1 MMNFKE
7 ELAKWREERSITL
20 DSQLPGLTSNLLE
33 EVTELSRATELVD
46 VIDAMLDY
54 NVFLANA
61 IEGIDIDP
69 ILDPEIVKEIEEKHK
84 KLSVMTNE
92 DLALYKK
99 SLISL
104 LLEGIRA
111 SIAITMPNI
120 KQEHIDSFTE
130 YLNGII
136 INIKSSITLLNYD
149 YAKCLEEV
157 MKAIHTRKGHWDS
170 TISKFVKDKVQPD
183 RYEPDYTNC
192 KL

>member
-1 MMNFKE
+1 MHFKE
-7 ELAKWREERSITL
+7 ELTKWREERSITL

-46 VIDAMLDY
+46 IIDAMLDY

-61 IEGIDIDP
+61 IEGINIDP

-149 YAKCLEEV
+149 YEKCLEEV

>member
-1 MMNFKE
+1 MNFKE
-7 ELAKWREERSITL
+7 ELTKWREERSITL

-69 ILDPEIVKEIEEKHK
+69 ILDPEILKEIEEKHK

>member
-1 MMNFKE
+1 MNFKE
-7 ELAKWREERSITL
+7 ELAKYREKRSITL
-20 DSQLPGLTSNLLE
+20 ESQLPGLTSNLLE

-69 ILDPEIVKEIEEKHK
+69 VLDPEIVKEIKEKHK

>member
-1 MMNFKE
+1 MDFKE
-7 ELAKWREERSITL
+7 ELTKYREKRSITL
-20 DSQLPGLTSNLLE
+20 ESQLPGLTSNLLE

-61 IEGIDIDP
+61 IEGIEIDP

-157 MKAIHTRKGHWDS
+157 MKAIHTRKGHWDA
-170 TISKFVKDKVQPD
+170 TICKFVKDKVQPD

>member
-1 MMNFKE
+1 MNFKE
-7 ELAKWREERSITL
+7 ELAKYREKRSITL
-20 DSQLPGLTSNLLE
+20 ESQLPGLTSNLLE
-33 EVTELSRATELVD
+33 EVTELSRATEPVD

-157 MKAIHTRKGHWDS
+157 IKAIHTRKGHWDS
-170 TISKFVKDKVQPD
+170 TICKFVKDKTQTD

>member
-1 MMNFKE
+1 MDFKE
-7 ELAKWREERSITL
+7 ELTKWREERSVTL

-61 IEGIDIDP
+61 IEGINIDP
-69 ILDPEIVKEIEEKHK
+69 ILDPEILKEIEEKHK

-111 SIAITMPNI
+111 SIAISMPNI

-170 TISKFVKDKVQPD
+170 TICKFVKDKVQPD

>member
-1 MMNFKE
+1 MNFKE
-7 ELAKWREERSITL
+7 ELAKYREKRSITL
-20 DSQLPGLTSNLLE
+20 ESQLPGLTSNLLE

-61 IEGIDIDP
+61 IEGIEIDP

-170 TISKFVKDKVQPD
+170 TICKFVKDKVQPD

>member
-1 MMNFKE
+1 MNFKE
-7 ELAKWREERSITL
+7 ELAKYREKRSITL
-20 DSQLPGLTSNLLE
+20 ESQLPGLTSNLLE

-84 KLSVMTNE
+84 KLSVMTKE
-92 DLALYKK
+92 DLVLYKK

-111 SIAITMPNI
+111 SIAISMPNI

>member
-1 MMNFKE
+1 MNFKE

-20 DSQLPGLTSNLLE
+20 ESQLPGLTSNLLE

-69 ILDPEIVKEIEEKHK
+69 VLDPEIVKEIEEKHK
-84 KLSVMTNE
+84 KLPIMTQE

>member
-1 MMNFKE
+1 MNFKE

-20 DSQLPGLTSNLLE
+20 ESQLPGLTSNLLE

-61 IEGIDIDP
+61 IEGIDINP
-69 ILDPEIVKEIEEKHK
+69 ILDPGIVKEIEEKHK

>member
-1 MMNFKE
+1 MNFKE
-7 ELAKWREERSITL
+7 ELAKYREKRSITL
-20 DSQLPGLTSNLLE
+20 ESQLPGLTSNLLE

-61 IEGIDIDP
+61 IEGIEIDP
-69 ILDPEIVKEIEEKHK
+69 VLDPEILKEIEEKHK

-157 MKAIHTRKGHWDS
+157 MKGIHSRKGHWDS
-170 TISKFVKDKVQPD
+170 TICKFVKDKVQPD

>member
-1 MMNFKE
+1 MNFKE

-20 DSQLPGLTSNLLE
+20 ESQLPGLTSNLLE

-69 ILDPEIVKEIEEKHK
+69 VLDPEIVKEIEEKHK

-111 SIAITMPNI
+111 SIAISMPNI

>member
-1 MMNFKE
+1 MNFKE
-7 ELAKWREERSITL
+7 ELAKYREKRSITL
-20 DSQLPGLTSNLLE
+20 ESQLPGLTSNLLE

-69 ILDPEIVKEIEEKHK
+69 ILDPEILKEIEEKHK
-84 KLSVMTNE
+84 KLSVMTQE

>member
-1 MMNFKE
+1 MDFKE

-20 DSQLPGLTSNLLE
+20 ESQLPGLTSNLLE

-157 MKAIHTRKGHWDS
+157 IKAIHTRKGHWDS

>member
-1 MMNFKE
+1 MNFKE
-7 ELAKWREERSITL
+7 ELAKYREKRSITL
-20 DSQLPGLTSNLLE
+20 ESQLPGLTSNLLE

-61 IEGIDIDP
+61 IEGIEIDP
-69 ILDPEIVKEIEEKHK
+69 ILDPEILKEIEEKHK

>member
-1 MMNFKE
+1 MDFKE
-7 ELAKWREERSITL
+7 ELTKWREERSITL

-46 VIDAMLDY
+46 IIDAMLDY

-69 ILDPEIVKEIEEKHK
+69 VLDPEILKEIEEKHK

-157 MKAIHTRKGHWDS
+157 MKAIHTRKGHWDA
-170 TISKFVKDKVQPD
+170 IICKFVKDKIQPD

>member
-1 MMNFKE
+1 MNFKE
-7 ELAKWREERSITL
+7 ELTKWREERSITL
-20 DSQLPGLTSNLLE
+20 ESQLPGLTSNLLE

-69 ILDPEIVKEIEEKHK
+69 ILDPEILKEIEEKHK

-170 TISKFVKDKVQPD
+170 TICKFVKDKAQPD

>member
-1 MMNFKE
+1 
-7 ELAKWREERSITL
+7 
-20 DSQLPGLTSNLLE
+20 
-33 EVTELSRATELVD
+33 
-46 VIDAMLDY
+46 
-54 NVFLANA
+54 
-61 IEGIDIDP
+61 
-69 ILDPEIVKEIEEKHK
+69 
-84 KLSVMTNE
+84 MTNE

-111 SIAITMPNI
+111 SIAITMPNL
-120 KQEHIDSFTE
+120 KQEHLDSFTE

-157 MKAIHTRKGHWDS
+157 IKAIHTRKGHWDS

>member
-1 MMNFKE
+1 MNFKE
-7 ELAKWREERSITL
+7 ELTKWREERSITL
-20 DSQLPGLTSNLLE
+20 ESQLPGLTSNLLE

-69 ILDPEIVKEIEEKHK
+69 ILDPEILKEIEEKHK
-84 KLSVMTNE
+84 KLPIMTNE

-111 SIAITMPNI
+111 SIAISMPNL

-136 INIKSSITLLNYD
+136 INIKSSIMLLNYD

-170 TISKFVKDKVQPD
+170 AISKFVKDKVQPD

>member
-1 MMNFKE
+1 MNFKE
-7 ELAKWREERSITL
+7 ELAKYREKRSITL
-20 DSQLPGLTSNLLE
+20 ESQLPGLTSNLLE

-61 IEGIDIDP
+61 IEGIEINP
-69 ILDPEIVKEIEEKHK
+69 VLDPEILKEIEEKHK
-84 KLSVMTNE
+84 KLPIMTNE

>member
-1 MMNFKE
+1 MNFKE
-7 ELAKWREERSITL
+7 ELAKWREERSVTL
-20 DSQLPGLTSNLLE
+20 ESQLPGLTSNLLE

-92 DLALYKK
+92 DLAIYKK

-170 TISKFVKDKVQPD
+170 IICKFVKDKVQPD

>member
-1 MMNFKE
+1 MNFKE

-20 DSQLPGLTSNLLE
+20 ESQLPGLTSNLLE

-69 ILDPEIVKEIEEKHK
+69 ILDPEILKEIEEKHK

-120 KQEHIDSFTE
+120 KQEHLDSFTE

-170 TISKFVKDKVQPD
+170 TINKFVKDKVQPD

>member
-1 MMNFKE
+1 MNFKE
-7 ELAKWREERSITL
+7 ELAKWREERSVTL
-20 DSQLPGLTSNLLE
+20 ESQLPGLTSNLLE

-84 KLSVMTNE
+84 KLPIMTNE